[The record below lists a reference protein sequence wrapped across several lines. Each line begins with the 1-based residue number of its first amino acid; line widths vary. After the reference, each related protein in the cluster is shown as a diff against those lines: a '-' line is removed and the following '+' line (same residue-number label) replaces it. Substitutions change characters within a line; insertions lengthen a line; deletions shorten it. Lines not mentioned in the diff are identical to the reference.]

1 MVTVADLAAGAAGAA
16 AVLALVLTG
25 LAIAAWRRTRTS
37 RSVYLGAAFVVSA
50 GQAGLTAFLLQ
61 RQAELPTSW
70 LAVPAAHAVAL
81 LLMYL
86 ALLRV

>member
-1 MVTVADLAAGAAGAA
+1 MATVADLAAGAAGAA

-25 LAIAAWRRTRTS
+25 LAITAWRRTRS
-37 RSVYLGAAFVVSA
+37 NRSLYLGAAFLVSA

-61 RQAELPTSW
+61 RQADLPTLW
-70 LAVPAAHAVAL
+70 LTVPVAHAGAM
-81 LLMYL
+81 LLMYV